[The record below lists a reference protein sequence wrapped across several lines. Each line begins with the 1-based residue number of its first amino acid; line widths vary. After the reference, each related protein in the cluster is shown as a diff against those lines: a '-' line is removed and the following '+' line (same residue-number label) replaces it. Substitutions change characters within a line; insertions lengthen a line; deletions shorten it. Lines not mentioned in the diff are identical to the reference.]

1 MNLLVGNYLKT
12 QPDASALM
20 KQAFEL
26 INWWKWHLVPFAWL
40 SEEMENPLS
49 LLTGCLTRWDSQIA
63 AIIRLLQFKKA
74 MRGVL
79 LRRKDEILATIAKKA
94 QRDKASELLSVAET
108 DLFWH
113 GLQQMVQNMLPIR
126 VALRSV
132 ESDSARLDQVLE
144 QYGSLANHFSYSESM
159 TAALEKRWSKMD
171 QGLFL
176 LAYTLHPARQM
187 QHINQKLAFA
197 FTNNIA
203 QYATELYQRFFGG
216 TEEEGNSVFTQVAEY
231 LAKRGQFASSLP
243 RFKDPKADP
252 QTFWF
257 LMEQSA
263 PELSKLAI
271 HLFQIA
277 VNSAAVE
284 RLFSAFGNIQT
295 KRRNRFV
302 HERVQK
308 IAQIKAT
315 LPAKPRSDS
324 KAAGNQYLSAK
335 PSTRASKLSAADAQK
350 QLEQAASQTEQQY
363 VDGPAD
369 LLVAAEQVDE
379 VLQDFQQQVQEDEE
393 DDDDYANTSS
403 SKRCSIAELF
413 IGMPEYDL
421 NLLFEDDLED

>member
-63 AIIRLLQFKKA
+63 AIIRLLQFNKA
-74 MRGVL
+74 MRVVL
-79 LRRKDEILATIAKKA
+79 LRRKNEILATIAKKD

-113 GLQQMVQNMLPIR
+113 GLQQMVQNILPIR

-132 ESDSARLDQVLE
+132 EADSARLDQVLE

-231 LAKRGQFASSLP
+231 LAWP
-243 RFKDPKADP
+243 
-252 QTFWF
+252 
-257 LMEQSA
+257 
-263 PELSKLAI
+263 
-271 HLFQIA
+271 
-277 VNSAAVE
+277 VC
-284 RLFSAFGNIQT
+284 
-295 KRRNRFV
+295 
-302 HERVQK
+302 
-308 IAQIKAT
+308 
-315 LPAKPRSDS
+315 
-324 KAAGNQYLSAK
+324 
-335 PSTRASKLSAADAQK
+335 
-350 QLEQAASQTEQQY
+350 QQ
-363 VDGPAD
+363 P
-369 LLVAAEQVDE
+369 
-379 VLQDFQQQVQEDEE
+379 
-393 DDDDYANTSS
+393 
-403 SKRCSIAELF
+403 
-413 IGMPEYDL
+413 P
-421 NLLFEDDLED
+421 

>member
-1 MNLLVGNYLKT
+1 MM
-12 QPDASALM
+12 LM
-20 KQAFEL
+20 L
-26 INWWKWHLVPFAWL
+26 CL
-40 SEEMENPLS
+40 MLS
-49 LLTGCLTRWDSQIA
+49 LMLSLMPAVISKLMARKESCRLCMTLGGFTNLAGVPKATEVLSASLVQIISRNTRKPSVKKA
-63 AIIRLLQFKKA
+63 PVELKA
-74 MRGVL
+74 MRVVL

-231 LAKRGQFASSLP
+231 LAWP
-243 RFKDPKADP
+243 
-252 QTFWF
+252 
-257 LMEQSA
+257 
-263 PELSKLAI
+263 
-271 HLFQIA
+271 
-277 VNSAAVE
+277 VC
-284 RLFSAFGNIQT
+284 
-295 KRRNRFV
+295 
-302 HERVQK
+302 
-308 IAQIKAT
+308 
-315 LPAKPRSDS
+315 
-324 KAAGNQYLSAK
+324 
-335 PSTRASKLSAADAQK
+335 
-350 QLEQAASQTEQQY
+350 QQ
-363 VDGPAD
+363 P
-369 LLVAAEQVDE
+369 
-379 VLQDFQQQVQEDEE
+379 
-393 DDDDYANTSS
+393 
-403 SKRCSIAELF
+403 
-413 IGMPEYDL
+413 P
-421 NLLFEDDLED
+421 